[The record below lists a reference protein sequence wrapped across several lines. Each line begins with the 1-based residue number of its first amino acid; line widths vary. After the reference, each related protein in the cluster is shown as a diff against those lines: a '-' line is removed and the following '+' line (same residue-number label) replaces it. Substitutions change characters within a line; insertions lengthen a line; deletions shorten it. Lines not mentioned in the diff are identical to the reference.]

1 MYENQ
6 LFVIRIFMVM
16 ILSITT
22 FLTSQRVKGVFYI
35 NDVKLDWNF
44 LIIFVGG
51 ILTGLFI

>member
-1 MYENQ
+1 
-6 LFVIRIFMVM
+6 MVM

-22 FLTSQRVKGVFYI
+22 FLTSQRVKGVFCI